1 MKLGDVYVNKKDKS
15 IIQIDSYATHTWEIF
30 QRKALLFLDKWKN
43 IMNYLAV
50 FLVLMDMDHEKKL
63 NQNMNY

>member
-1 MKLGDVYVNKKDKS
+1 MKLGDIYVNKKINQLFKL
-15 IIQIDSYATHTWEIF
+15 IATLHTWEIL
-30 QRKALLFLDKWKN
+30 QRKALLFLDKWKD
-43 IMNYLAV
+43 IMHMKLAV